1 MSVKAQQPW
10 IASALVDGSFILAPA
25 FLSLLIAF
33 LLSESF
39 QQGPDMPDY
48 AWVALVLLIDVA
60 HVYSTLYRTYFDKA
74 SFQHRRTLFTVTP
87 LLVFVGGVLLYS
99 IDGLVFW
106 RVLAYLAVFHFV
118 RQQYG
123 FLRLYSRYERFPA
136 WCAQLDTVV
145 IYAAT
150 LYPLLHWHLTAP
162 KHFNWFVENDFM
174 YFRSDTLLWVST
186 FGYGILL
193 AMYVC
198 KEAWLLIRYRYWN
211 LPKAG
216 IVVGTAASWYF
227 GIVYFNGDL
236 SFTLLNVV
244 AHGIPYMALVWIYR
258 RQRSDPSVTPSSG
271 QFFRQVFSSYGL
283 PVFLGSVV
291 LLAYLEEGL
300 WDALVWNDHPQLFT
314 AFHFLS
320 PLHIDSLLVIF
331 VPLLALPQATHYI
344 LDGFIWRRSG
354 ADSRQEGAL
363 IGIDNQ

>member
-1 MSVKAQQPW
+1 MLAKVRQPW
-10 IASALVDGSFILAPA
+10 IASAKVDGAFILAPA
-25 FLSLLIAF
+25 FLSLFIAF

-48 AWVALVLLIDVA
+48 AWVVLVLLIDVA
-60 HVYSTLYRTYFDKA
+60 HVYSTLYRTYFDKEA
-74 SFQHRRTLFTVTP
+74 FQQKRALFTVTP

-99 IDGLVFW
+99 IDSLVFW

-123 FLRLYSRYERFPA
+123 FLRIYSRKERCPA
-136 WCAQLDTVV
+136 CYSQLDTVV

-162 KHFNWFVENDFM
+162 KHFNWFVENDFL
-174 YFRSDTLLWVST
+174 YFRSDALLQLSSY
-186 FGYGILL
+186 GYALL
-193 AMYVC
+193 LVMYAG
-198 KEAWLLIRYRYWN
+198 KEAWLLIRYRYLN
-211 LPKAG
+211 LPKTG
-216 IVVGTAASWYF
+216 IVTGTAASWYF

-244 AHGIPYMALVWIYR
+244 AHGIPYMALVWIY
-258 RQRSDPSVTPSSG
+258 QRKKSSSSATFTSG
-271 QFFRQVFSSYGL
+271 RFFGQVFSSYGL

-320 PLHIDSLLVIF
+320 PLHLDSLLVLF
-331 VPLLALPQATHYI
+331 VPLLSLPQATHYI
-344 LDGFIWRRSG
+344 LDGFIWKRSG
-354 ADSRQEGAL
+354 AD
-363 IGIDNQ
+363 